1 MVDLK
6 LIIAF
11 KTQVDP
17 LVRWYG
23 VGWGPMCWVLAG
35 LTLFPQLWKAALGH
49 WSTVTP

>member
-1 MVDLK
+1 MDLK

-35 LTLFPQLWKAALGH
+35 LTLSPSSGRLLWDTGAL
-49 WSTVTP
+49 